1 MAVYLSKISTKQFA
15 CSKQK
20 CFIWLIKSVVC
31 IIIHIYKKIL
41 PIEQSLME
49 GLLGPPVV
57 PQFRSLPFNKRQ
69 SCLSPFFWKTQYW
82 HPSSAYNP
90 QNSWQCLAS
99 AILSVFKSGSPRY
112 SQSCFIIPSH
122 VFKSSSK
129 QLSMEICWKKYMK
142 LHIVYGHWSYQYVSM

>member
-20 CFIWLIKSVVC
+20 CYIWLIKSVVC

-57 PQFRSLPFNKRQ
+57 PQFRSPPFNKRQ

-112 SQSCFIIPSH
+112 SQSCFIKALRTGWIIRLIFGCKERRSVP
-122 VFKSSSK
+122 KTCKLTSK
-129 QLSMEICWKKYMK
+129 L
-142 LHIVYGHWSYQYVSM
+142 G